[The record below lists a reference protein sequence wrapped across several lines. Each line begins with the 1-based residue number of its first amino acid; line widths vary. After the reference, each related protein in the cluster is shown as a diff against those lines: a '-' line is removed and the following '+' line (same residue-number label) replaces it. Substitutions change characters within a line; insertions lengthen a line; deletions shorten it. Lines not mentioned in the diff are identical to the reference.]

1 MRDFSR
7 IELASITEVVV
18 REDVSGGLLLGL
30 SRRGEEFQIFLEEAA
45 LEELESLLA
54 AARTLRTRPQ
64 NVTRVRPKARLG
76 GEGTSLALV

>member
-18 REDVSGGLLLGL
+18 REDLNGGLLLGL
-30 SRRGEEFQIFLEEAA
+30 SRRGEEFQIFLDEAA

-54 AARTLRTRPQ
+54 AARKLKVRPQ
-64 NVTRVRPKARLG
+64 SVN
-76 GEGTSLALV
+76 